1 MNFYNIPI
9 HEKSPNIVNAIIEI
23 EKGSSA
29 KYEYDNEY
37 DAFRFDRSLSSAMV
51 YPANYGF
58 IPNTMADD
66 GDPLDILTFN
76 HLPIQRGTL
85 VEVQVLGVLDMWD
98 GGERDYK
105 ILGVPTC
112 SVKRFRNLHDIDNIF
127 LRITRNFFNHYKD
140 LISTNVNVGEWEG
153 KNAAYKI
160 IKDNIIKK

>member
-9 HEKSPNIVNAIIEI
+9 HKKSPKIVNAVIEI

-29 KYEYDNEY
+29 KYEYDNEC

-58 IPNTMADD
+58 IPRTMADD

-105 ILGVPTC
+105 ILGAPTC
-112 SVKRFRNLHDIDNIF
+112 AVKRFRNLCDVDNIF
-127 LRITRNFFNHYKD
+127 LRIAKNFFNHYKD
-140 LISTNVNVGEWEG
+140 LSSTNVKVGDWEC
-153 KNAAYKI
+153 KDSAYDIINDSI
-160 IKDNIIKK
+160 IK